1 MKHTFTLY
9 LALLCNALAY
19 SQSIPLDSIFSR
31 MEQQAMLY
39 PSEKVYLHTDRS
51 VYMAGDDVWLRAY
64 VVDAIT
70 HIPLKQSRYVY
81 VALQNPFSEVVSR
94 ICLRADEDG
103 YIYGNVP
110 LSEDLPKGEYTLVA
124 YTRYMEN
131 VGTECFF
138 RKRIVI
144 NSVKNRTIR
153 METSRRGDH
162 LDIVFRNPSTQEVME
177 VNNCVTYVPSGEI
190 NVQKR
195 GDGHSVKFHNS
206 KDRVLLVQAGNY
218 KEFVFLDTKP
228 DYEVSFLPEGGNL
241 VAGVF
246 NRIAFKCIN
255 TQGQGEDIFGSIRDE
270 RDSILLEF
278 SSLHRGMGSLSFIP
292 EYGKK
297 YEAVC
302 ENEAGLVRRFPL
314 PMATD
319 GYSLQVNRVRDK
331 FFVKVLYGSGVSATD
346 RLLVLSHQ
354 KGWPIMAH
362 RFNPERPT
370 SVFDADCFVSGTVSF
385 LLMTEDGRILNERM
399 AFVTGKTPSEG
410 ILSFDKPSY
419 GKREKMVVDVE
430 VKGPDGKPWSGD
442 CSLSVTDNRDVLPDS
457 CNNILSTLLLESD
470 LRGHIESPAWY
481 FQPGSEE
488 LRLQALDVLMMTQG
502 WRRYDLERVWQ
513 GDFLFPSL
521 LREGSQSIVG
531 KVTSRVKRK
540 PVGKAKVQMML
551 PRLGDK
557 REAITS
563 EDGRFYFDS
572 FEYPDSTLY
581 FISAYTD
588 KGKDNIV
595 VEVDSIVPPVLGKQL
610 PPYRDDKGVRKPTF
624 ASSEYIAKADLKF
637 VQDKGMR
644 HYFMDEVIVTAKKR
658 EPKTEYEK
666 LLFTRSIREEE
677 IRQSG
682 ALDVGMLLQQ
692 KIPGL
697 WVGPNEKGVRYVMKR
712 GTPVTFILNGVIIY
726 NFENT
731 ENFENFERID
741 SPHDIV
747 LSMNKDDIA
756 QIDLVRL
763 HAFATLGQVI
773 AITTKGG
780 DGKYNAQWHPTN
792 LKTTMPLGFQL
803 PVEFYAPKY
812 ELAIDKEKKE
822 LDLRTTIHWQP
833 RLKVK
838 DGKAKVEFYTA
849 DNVVDYSIVIEG
861 VGEGGSLLRVE
872 GRVK

>member
-19 SQSIPLDSIFSR
+19 SQSISLDSIFSR

-246 NRIAFKCIN
+246 NRLAFKCIN

-319 GYSLQVNRVRDK
+319 GYSLQVNRVRDR

-362 RFNPERPT
+362 RFNPESPT

-595 VEVDSIVPPVLGKQL
+595 VEVDSVVPPVLGKQL

-644 HYFMDEVIVTAKKR
+644 HYFMDEVIVTASKKSPR
-658 EPKTEYEK
+658 TEYEK
-666 LLFTRSIREEE
+666 LIGAKTVTEEKIKKSGVKELLPFLTQNFPSTNWIEKDGSIIFTIRGEYATV
-677 IRQSG
+677 IFDGSHCSPWDLGSQDFLKSFL
-682 ALDVGMLLQQ
+682 LDDV
-692 KIPGL
+692 
-697 WVGPNEKGVRYVMKR
+697 
-712 GTPVTFILNGVIIY
+712 
-726 NFENT
+726 
-731 ENFENFERID
+731 
-741 SPHDIV
+741 
-747 LSMNKDDIA
+747 A
-756 QIDLVRL
+756 QIDIVYPPYSVS
-763 HAFATLGQVI
+763 FDPKTKGGII
-773 AITTKGG
+773 AITTKVGEETH
-780 DGKYNAQWHPTN
+780 NAHWYPTN

-861 VGEGGSLLRVE
+861 VGEYGSLLRIE
-872 GRVK
+872 ERVK

>member
-1 MKHTFTLY
+1 MKHTF
-9 LALLCNALAY
+9 ALFMALFCYVFAY
-19 SQSIPLDSIFSR
+19 SQAIPLDSIFSR

-39 PSEKVYLHTDRS
+39 PAEKVYLHTDRS
-51 VYMAGDDVWLRAY
+51 VYMAGDDVWLKAY

-81 VALQNPFSEVVSR
+81 VVLQNPFSEVVSR
-94 ICLRADEDG
+94 LCLRADEDG
-103 YIYGNVP
+103 YIHGNVP

-131 VGTECFF
+131 AGPECFF

-144 NSVKNRTIR
+144 NSVKNSTIC
-153 METSRRGDH
+153 METTRRGGH
-162 LDIVFRNPSTQEVME
+162 LDILFKHPSTQEVLE
-177 VNNCVTYVPSGEI
+177 VKNCVTYVPSGEI

-195 GDGHSVKFHNS
+195 GEGHTVKFHNS
-206 KDRVLLVQAGNY
+206 RDRVLLVQAGNY
-218 KEFVFLDTKP
+218 KEYVFLDTKP

-246 NRIAFKCIN
+246 NRLAFKSIN
-255 TQGQGEDIFGSIRDE
+255 TQGQGENIFGSIRDE

-292 EYGKK
+292 EAGKK
-297 YEAVC
+297 YVAVC
-302 ENEAGLVRRFPL
+302 ENGVGLVRRFPL

-319 GYSLQVNRVRDK
+319 GYSLQVNRIRDK
-331 FFVKVLYGSGVSATD
+331 FFVKVLHGLGVSATD

-362 RFNPERPT
+362 RFKPESPT
-370 SVFDADCFVSGTVSF
+370 SVFDADRFAPGTVSF

-399 AFVTGKTPSEG
+399 AFVTGETSCVG
-410 ILSFDKPSY
+410 TLSFDKLAY
-419 GKREKMVVDVE
+419 EKREKMVVDVE
-430 VKGPDGKPWSGD
+430 VKGPDGQPWSGD

-457 CNNILSTLLLESD
+457 CNNILSALLLESN

-481 FQPGSEE
+481 FQSGSEE
-488 LRLQALDVLMMTQG
+488 LRQQALDVLMMTQG

-513 GDFLFPSL
+513 GDFLSPSL

-540 PVGKAKVQMML
+540 PIEKAKVQMML

-557 REAITS
+557 RETVTS

-595 VEVDSIVPPVLGKQL
+595 VEVDSIVPPELGKRL
-610 PPYRDDKGVRKPTF
+610 PPYRDNRGVQKPTF

-666 LLFTRSIREEE
+666 LLFTKSIREEE

-697 WVGPNEKGVRYVMKR
+697 WVGPNQKGIRYVMRR

-726 NFENT
+726 NFENS
-731 ENFENFERID
+731 ENCEQVD

-747 LSMNKDDIA
+747 LSMNKEDIV
-756 QIDLVRL
+756 QIDIVPT
-763 HAFATLGQVI
+763 HTFATFGNVI

-780 DGKYNAQWHPTN
+780 DEKHNAHWHPTN
-792 LKTTMPLGFQL
+792 LKTTMPLGFQP

-812 ELAIDKEKKE
+812 ELAVDKEKKE

-838 DGKAKVEFYTA
+838 DGKVKVEFYTA
-849 DNVVDYSIVIEG
+849 DNMVDYSVVIEG
-861 VGEGGSLLRVE
+861 VGEDGSLLRVE

>member
-1 MKHTFTLY
+1 MKHTFTLC
-9 LALLCNALAY
+9 LALLCNVLAY

-103 YIYGNVP
+103 YIHGNVP

-124 YTRYMEN
+124 YTRYIEN
-131 VGTECFF
+131 AGPECFF

-195 GDGHSVKFHNS
+195 GEGHTVKFHNS

-241 VAGVF
+241 VVGVF

-278 SSLHRGMGSLSFIP
+278 SSLYRGMGSLSFIP
-292 EYGKK
+292 EVGRK
-297 YEAVC
+297 YVAVC

-481 FQPGSEE
+481 FQAGSEE

-610 PPYRDDKGVRKPTF
+610 PPYRDNIGGRKPTF

-644 HYFMDEVIVTAKKR
+644 HYFMDEVIVTASKKSPR
-658 EPKTEYEK
+658 TQYEK
-666 LLFTRSIREEE
+666 LIGAKTVTEEKIKKSGVKELLPFLTQNFPSTNWIEKDGSIIFTIRGGYATV
-677 IRQSG
+677 IFDGSHCSPWDPGSQDFLKSFL
-682 ALDVGMLLQQ
+682 LDDV
-692 KIPGL
+692 
-697 WVGPNEKGVRYVMKR
+697 
-712 GTPVTFILNGVIIY
+712 
-726 NFENT
+726 
-731 ENFENFERID
+731 
-741 SPHDIV
+741 
-747 LSMNKDDIA
+747 A
-756 QIDLVRL
+756 QIDIVYPPYSLS
-763 HAFATLGQVI
+763 FDPKTPGGII
-773 AITTKGG
+773 AITTKAGEETH
-780 DGKYNAQWHPTN
+780 NAHWYPTN

-861 VGEGGSLLRVE
+861 VGEDGSLLRVE
-872 GRVK
+872 GKVK